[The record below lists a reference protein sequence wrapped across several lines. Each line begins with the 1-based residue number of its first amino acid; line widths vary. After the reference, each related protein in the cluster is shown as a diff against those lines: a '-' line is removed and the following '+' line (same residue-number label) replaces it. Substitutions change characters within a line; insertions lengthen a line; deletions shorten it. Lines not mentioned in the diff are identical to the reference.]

1 MTHPEEIPEAVRPY
15 FGHDKVSIFGDG
27 GMPAAPPAPPGSPA
41 RRQGEIALAGAREA
55 MEQGG
60 ARPGLRPT
68 AARPKPSLMRRM
80 RLEGEAA
87 LMEASMRDAV
97 KRGEAR
103 GDPYPSGG
111 FFWRR
116 LFAPVYRALPWRLVS
131 KGVTIGSGAK
141 GWRRSK

>member
-1 MTHPEEIPEAVRPY
+1 MSASEEVPEAVRDF

-41 RRQGEIALAGAREA
+41 RRQGEIAKAAAFEA

-60 ARPGLRPT
+60 VRPGERPA
-68 AARPKPSLMRRM
+68 AARPKPGLVRRM
-80 RLEGEAA
+80 RLQGEAA

-97 KRGEAR
+97 ERGEAR
-103 GDPYPSGG
+103 GEPYPSGG
-111 FFWRR
+111 VLWRKG
-116 LFAPVYRALPWRLVS
+116 FAPVYRALPWGLISRF
-131 KGVTIGSGAK
+131 VTIGSGAR